1 MGGHG
6 KQWFPVLSGDLA
18 REALGAVDDVA
29 KDIRLTF
36 CNEPA
41 GPAWSPFSERYG
53 SLSGGQAGLALFF
66 AYRDRAQPGR
76 GNDEIA
82 ANCLDRAIEWMSSVE
97 TSEGLFTG
105 FAGVAWALEHLRAE
119 IVDPLA
125 EDLGADVAAFLLKR
139 ADETPWRGELDL
151 IEGLAGLCL
160 YGLERLPL
168 PDSRELIE
176 ATAARL
182 YEAAEIRDDGASW
195 LTVPE
200 RLIPM
205 RRSRYPNGNF
215 NLGLAHGVPGIVG
228 ALAFAEA
235 AGVTQPKNQ
244 FVLRDAVR
252 WLSAQRLSPGER
264 SQFPYWV
271 GGSEPPQA
279 TRLAWC
285 YGDLGIALALHA
297 AALALS
303 EESWRILA
311 LEIARNAAVRSVD
324 TCEVVDAGFC
334 HGAAGLGHQFNRLFQ
349 ETGDELFRE
358 SAVYWLRRTLEL
370 RSPGEGVGGFRA
382 RGPDRD
388 DRETWLADPGL
399 LTGAA
404 GVGLALLSAAT
415 HVEPKWDRLFL
426 CSGRTEGY

>member
-1 MGGHG
+1 MGSHG
-6 KQWFPVLSGDLA
+6 KHWAPVLSGDLA

-29 KDIRLTF
+29 KDLRLTF
-36 CNEPA
+36 CADPA
-41 GPAWSPFSERYG
+41 GPAWSHFSERYG

-66 AYRDRAQPGR
+66 SYLDRSQPDR
-76 GNDEIA
+76 GNDVIA
-82 ANCLDRAIEWMSSVE
+82 ANCLDRAIEWMSSAE
-97 TSEGLFTG
+97 TSVGLFTG

-119 IVDPLA
+119 IVDPQA
-125 EDLGADVAAFLLKR
+125 EDLGADVATFLLKL
-139 ADETPWRGELDL
+139 ADETPWQGELDL

-176 ATAARL
+176 ATATRL
-182 YEAAEIRDDGASW
+182 YEAAVIRDDGSSW
-195 LTVPE
+195 LTAPE

-205 RRSRYPNGNF
+205 RRGQYPNGNF

-228 ALAFAEA
+228 ALALAEA
-235 AGVTQPKNQ
+235 AGIIQPKNQ
-244 FVLRDAVR
+244 LVLRDAVR
-252 WLSAQRLSPGER
+252 WLRGQRLSPGER
-264 SQFPYWV
+264 SQFPSWV
-271 GGSEPPQA
+271 GGTQPPQP

-297 AALALS
+297 AALAIG
-303 EESWRILA
+303 EETWEQLA
-311 LEIARNAAVRSVD
+311 LEIARGAAVRPAD
-324 TCEVVDAGFC
+324 TCDVVDAGFC

-349 ETGDELFRE
+349 KTGDELFRE
-358 SAVYWLRRTLEL
+358 AAVYWLRLTLEL

-382 RGPDRD
+382 RGPDRAD
-388 DRETWLADPGL
+388 QETWLADPGL

-415 HVEPKWDRLFL
+415 DVEPKWDRLFL
-426 CSGRTEGY
+426 CSARDDGS